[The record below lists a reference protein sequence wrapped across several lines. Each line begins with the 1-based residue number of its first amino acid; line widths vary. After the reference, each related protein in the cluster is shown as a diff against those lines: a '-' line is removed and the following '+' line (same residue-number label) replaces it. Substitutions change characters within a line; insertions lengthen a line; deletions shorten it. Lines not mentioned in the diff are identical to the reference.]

1 MDMDM
6 VRPRKDPWGLSP
18 VGGPWEAWGSLM
30 DLCGRS
36 RPVGPPRSSCV
47 AYVGRVCHCHCG
59 GDRSSRHPVRLVW
72 VNGSFG
78 CRTIAAR
85 TRDLI
90 LDTIHV
96 LRAYTASYLSCVLN
110 AMRGCYRAPPR
121 VCSKEGGEAVPRTP
135 WPGYGIQPVSGPLT
149 PCTEVFRAVK
159 PRIGNRCTAS
169 GDLCI
174 RISGIN
180 RVLFSYC
187 FRQFLRFR
195 SDTHCFD
202 CWRLDRDF
210 TVTASLTVY
219 NGNFNAIRHEGSK
232 AFRNCMDASAIFTF
246 YTRNLN
252 PNFSGCR
259 NRIFDF
265 DIPALDLT
273 SFEWTY
279 VLPYARIN
287 FPFILP
293 SICLKDMG
301 KTKLIRE
308 ATCEGHISCRLRGLT
323 IRKRGMYSQYSRRNL
338 GSIICLA
345 FPHVRASVMDHGQE
359 GRVCVITLWP

>member
-1 MDMDM
+1 M
-6 VRPRKDPWGLSP
+6 
-18 VGGPWEAWGSLM
+18 
-30 DLCGRS
+30 
-36 RPVGPPRSSCV
+36 
-47 AYVGRVCHCHCG
+47 
-59 GDRSSRHPVRLVW
+59 
-72 VNGSFG
+72 
-78 CRTIAAR
+78 
-85 TRDLI
+85 
-90 LDTIHV
+90 
-96 LRAYTASYLSCVLN
+96 
-110 AMRGCYRAPPR
+110 
-121 VCSKEGGEAVPRTP
+121 
-135 WPGYGIQPVSGPLT
+135 
-149 PCTEVFRAVK
+149 FRAVK

-180 RVLFSYC
+180 RVLFSHC

-195 SDTHCFD
+195 SDIHCFD

-210 TVTASLTVY
+210 TVTASPTVY

-232 AFRNCMDASAIFTF
+232 AFGNCMDASAISTS

-259 NRIFDF
+259 NWIFDF

-293 SICLKDMG
+293 SI
-301 KTKLIRE
+301 
-308 ATCEGHISCRLRGLT
+308 
-323 IRKRGMYSQYSRRNL
+323 
-338 GSIICLA
+338 
-345 FPHVRASVMDHGQE
+345 
-359 GRVCVITLWP
+359 

>member
-1 MDMDM
+1 
-6 VRPRKDPWGLSP
+6 
-18 VGGPWEAWGSLM
+18 
-30 DLCGRS
+30 
-36 RPVGPPRSSCV
+36 
-47 AYVGRVCHCHCG
+47 
-59 GDRSSRHPVRLVW
+59 
-72 VNGSFG
+72 
-78 CRTIAAR
+78 
-85 TRDLI
+85 
-90 LDTIHV
+90 
-96 LRAYTASYLSCVLN
+96 
-110 AMRGCYRAPPR
+110 MRGCYRAPPR

-135 WPGYGIQPVSGPLT
+135 WSGYGIQPVSGPLT

-202 CWRLDRDF
+202 GWRLDRDF
-210 TVTASLTVY
+210 TVTASLTVI

-232 AFRNCMDASAIFTF
+232 VARNCMDASAIFIIN
-246 YTRNLN
+246 TRNLN

-287 FPFILP
+287 LPLLLP

-301 KTKLIRE
+301 KTKLIPE
-308 ATCEGHISCRLRGLT
+308 ATCEGHISRCLRRMT
-323 IRKRGMYSQYSRRNL
+323 IRKRAMYSRYSRRNL

-359 GRVCVITLWP
+359 GSVCVITLWP